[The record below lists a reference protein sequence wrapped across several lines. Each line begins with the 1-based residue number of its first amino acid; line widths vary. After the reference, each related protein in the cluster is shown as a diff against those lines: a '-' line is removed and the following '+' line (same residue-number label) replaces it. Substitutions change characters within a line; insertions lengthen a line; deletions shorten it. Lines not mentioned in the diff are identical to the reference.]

1 MATKKVLIEDF
12 MEDVAVSF
20 LFFRNPFVF
29 VILWLVVAAG
39 NRSNSHVIVELAD
52 ARDFWSACT

>member
-1 MATKKVLIEDF
+1 

-20 LFFRNPFVF
+20 LFQKSICVCNS
-29 VILWLVVAAG
+29 LAGCSCG

-52 ARDFWSACT
+52 ARDFLVCLHLVCGRHWACSS

>member
-1 MATKKVLIEDF
+1 

-20 LFFRNPFVF
+20 LFSEC
-29 VILWLVVAAG
+29 G

>member
-1 MATKKVLIEDF
+1 MATK
-12 MEDVAVSF
+12 SF
-20 LFFRNPFVF
+20 NRRFHGRCGGKFSFFRNPFVF
-29 VILWLVVAAG
+29 VILLASCSCG

>member
-1 MATKKVLIEDF
+1 

-20 LFFRNPFVF
+20 LFSE
-29 VILWLVVAAG
+29 IHLCLAGCSCG

>member
-1 MATKKVLIEDF
+1 

-20 LFFRNPFVF
+20 HFFQKSICVCNS
-29 VILWLVVAAG
+29 LASCSCG